1 MTKSEFTKQKNRI
14 SAQLS
19 RERREAIMHSLISV
33 CINNIKAKKEL
44 DADIEEVKQVLK
56 ESLWGSCNSN
66 LRGVQCSSEKPSTLH
81 IKASGDKE
89 MKDINEKKSISAIS
103 VSRPGTWGLL
113 MSFAVIAWVLG
124 VALISP
130 EDSKSQ
136 ITGGVVPA
144 ENFPLRQLR
153 EINLEPVNAVAYL
166 NPSDIDNENKINGL
180 IR

>member
-1 MTKSEFTKQKNRI
+1 
-14 SAQLS
+14 
-19 RERREAIMHSLISV
+19 MHSLINV
-33 CINNIKAKKEL
+33 CINNIKVKKEL

-56 ESLWGSCNSN
+56 ESLCDSCSSS
-66 LRGVQCSSEKPSTLH
+66 LRGAQCISERPSTLH
-81 IKASGDKE
+81 VKVSEDKNWKIK
-89 MKDINEKKSISAIS
+89 MKNNIPAIS

-124 VALISP
+124 IALISP

-136 ITGGVVPA
+136 ITGGVVPTD
-144 ENFPLRQLR
+144 NFPLRQLK

-166 NPSDIDNENKINGL
+166 NPPDNDQKDNINGL